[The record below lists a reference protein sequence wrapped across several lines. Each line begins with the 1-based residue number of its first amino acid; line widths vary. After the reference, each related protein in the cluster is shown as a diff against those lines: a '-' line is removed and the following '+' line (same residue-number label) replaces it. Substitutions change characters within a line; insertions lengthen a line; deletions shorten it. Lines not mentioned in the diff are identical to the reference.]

1 MNFKASAVVSYICAY
16 ASFHVED
23 VAKDLPLLEG
33 AEPEAEF
40 SLQPEE
46 VIEDQEQ
53 DLEQDLTDFYYTQGK
68 HRCMIK
74 KPSTPFSIES
84 YSYYLYLCIK
94 FIEVV

>member
-1 MNFKASAVVSYICAY
+1 VSYIIAY

-40 SLQPEE
+40 PLQPEE

-53 DLEQDLTDFYYTQGK
+53 DLEQDLTDFYNTQGK
-68 HRCMIK
+68 HRCMIN
-74 KPSTPFSIES
+74 PISFTIES
-84 YSYYLYLCIK
+84 YNYYYIYALSL
-94 FIEVV
+94 